1 MRTNH
6 IIKTT
11 LSAALLAVTATGFA
25 QQLPGGKV
33 SILNKEVKKTGN
45 NVVVNMDLKVD
56 QLDLKSNRGAVI
68 VPMIVNGDDTLKLP
82 AAEVMGSKRYIYY
95 QRNGKTATQNPAI
108 VEKYK
113 GGEAQ
118 TLHYVASTPYQDWMD
133 DSQLVIGQDAC
144 GCNQAIVEQGLLQN
158 AGEALAGPMKI
169 CYAYVQPKAEPVK
182 ARSENG
188 TARLQFNLNKATVN
202 TQLANNKS
210 ELEKMRHTIDVV
222 KNDADVKITSI
233 TLHGYASPDGSYA
246 NNEKLARNRT
256 KAVYDYLKGIY
267 PVEEKLITFSSTAE
281 DWQGVKDYVAK
292 NDIPQKQTVN
302 DIIASSASPDE
313 KEKAIASKAGEAH
326 RYLINNVY
334 PQLRRTEYTVNYE
347 VRNFNLEE
355 ARQLVKTQP
364 QKLSLNEMYMVA
376 NSYEKGSKDYNELFD
391 VAVKMFPN
399 DELANLNAAYTAID
413 RGDTVSAEQY
423 LKKAGSSPQTDN
435 ALGAVAVL
443 KKDYSTAKSYF
454 QKAADAG
461 LAEAKTNLQELLK
474 RM

>member
-33 SILNKEVKKTGN
+33 SIVNKEVKKTGN
-45 NVVVNMDLKVD
+45 NVVVNMDLNVD
-56 QLDLKSNRGAVI
+56 QLGLKGNRGAVI
-68 VPMIVNGDDTLKLP
+68 IPMIVNGNDTLKLP

-95 QRNGKTATQNPAI
+95 QRNGKTATANPAI

-113 GGEAQ
+113 GGESQ
-118 TLHYVASTPYQDWMD
+118 TLHYTATAPYKDWMD

-144 GCNQAIVEQGLLQN
+144 GCNQAIVESGLLQN
-158 AGEALAGPMKI
+158 AGEALAGPMKC
-169 CYAYVQPKAEPVK
+169 CYAYVQPQPEAVK

-188 TARLQFNLNKATVN
+188 TARLQFEVNKATVN
-202 TQLANNKS
+202 TKLADNKT
-210 ELEKMRHTIDVV
+210 ELEKMRNTIDVV
-222 KNDADVKITSI
+222 KNDADMKITSI
-233 TLHGYASPDGSYA
+233 VLHGYASPDGSYA
-246 NNEKLARNRT
+246 KNEKLARNRT
-256 KAVYDYLKGIY
+256 QAVYNYLRSIY
-267 PVEEKLITFSSTAE
+267 PVEEKLFTVTSTAE
-281 DWQGVKDYVAK
+281 DWQGVSDYLAK
-292 NDIPQKQTVN
+292 NKVPQQETVEN
-302 DIIASSASPDE
+302 IIASKASPDA
-313 KEKAIASKAGEAH
+313 KEKAIANKATEAH
-326 RYLINNVY
+326 RYLLKNVY

-347 VRNFNLEE
+347 VRNFNLDE

-376 NSYEKGSKDYNELFD
+376 NSYEKGSKDYNEVFD

-399 DELANLNAAYTAID
+399 DELANLNAAYSAID
-413 RGDTVSAEQY
+413 RGDEVSAEQY
-423 LKKAGSSPQTDN
+423 LKKAGNSPQADN

-443 KKDYSTAKSYF
+443 KNDYPTAKTCF

-461 LAEAKTNLQELLK
+461 LQEAKENLQELLK